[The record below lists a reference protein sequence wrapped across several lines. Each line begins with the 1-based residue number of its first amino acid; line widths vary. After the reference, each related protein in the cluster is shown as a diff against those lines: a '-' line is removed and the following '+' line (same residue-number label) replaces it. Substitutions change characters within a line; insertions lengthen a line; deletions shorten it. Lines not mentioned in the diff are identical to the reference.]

1 MNKDKI
7 MVILSKIFSSL
18 NLTIRTISAFSAL
31 CDLDWYKTRPN
42 LRHARSVD
50 LFMIAIVKGVTG
62 VMFTRPN

>member
-1 MNKDKI
+1 

-18 NLTIRTISAFSAL
+18 NLTIRTISAFVL
-31 CDLDWYKTRPN
+31 YVILIWYKTRPN

-50 LFMIAIVKGVTG
+50 LFMIAIVQGVTG